1 LAVSDTERRRM
12 IEMAAY
18 FRAERRNFAAGHEME
33 DWALA
38 EAEVDQRLSHARRLS
53 GISV

>member
-1 LAVSDTERRRM
+1 M

-18 FRAERRNFAAGHEME
+18 LLAEKRKFAAGHEEE
-33 DWALA
+33 DWAQA
-38 EAEVDQRLSHARRLS
+38 EAEVDLRLSHARRLS